1 MKKKVKNDFWQDE
14 RFVRNRLLS
23 DEESTAYWEAYL
35 KEHPDKQELYEEAC
49 HDFEKIQLNN
59 YSLSEEKQKELL
71 DKVYRSHNAQKKKQH
86 NLYLYGALV
95 AACLIGV
102 LFLIPVYM
110 SHDSSVGQDSLAVLP
125 VSDTVHTEV
134 TLITDRAE
142 TIEIEDNA
150 IIAYDSTVYVQNA
163 KGQKNYLSESK
174 VDPKEKMVYN
184 TLVVPRGKR
193 SSLQLPDGSK
203 VWVNAGSVLRFPSTF
218 SSEKRM
224 IQVQGEIYIEVVRDE
239 SKPFY
244 VQTPK
249 FTVNVLG
256 TSFNVS
262 AYSDE
267 ELQSVVLVKGQVAV
281 KTEMNEEIKLIPNQ
295 KLEMN
300 DHKNKVVP
308 VDVYDYTSW
317 KDGYYDFEDMPL
329 RVLMQIFSR
338 WYNIKLEFAKPE
350 LKELKFS
357 GRLKRYDDLHSL
369 FKMLEY
375 TRDIK
380 FIIEKD
386 RIIIQSK

>member
-35 KEHPDKQELYEEAC
+35 KEHPDKQELYKEAC

-59 YSLSEEKQKELL
+59 YSLSGEKQKELL

-218 SSEKRM
+218 ASEKRM

-281 KTEMNEEIKLIPNQ
+281 KT
-295 KLEMN
+295 
-300 DHKNKVVP
+300 
-308 VDVYDYTSW
+308 
-317 KDGYYDFEDMPL
+317 
-329 RVLMQIFSR
+329 
-338 WYNIKLEFAKPE
+338 
-350 LKELKFS
+350 
-357 GRLKRYDDLHSL
+357 
-369 FKMLEY
+369 
-375 TRDIK
+375 RD
-380 FIIEKD
+380 E
-386 RIIIQSK
+386 RSQE

>member
-1 MKKKVKNDFWQDE
+1 MKKKVNNDFWQDE
-14 RFVRNRLLS
+14 LFVRNRLLS

-59 YSLSEEKQKELL
+59 YSLSGEKQKELL

-110 SHDSSVGQDSLAVLP
+110 SHNSSVGQESLAVLP

-218 SSEKRM
+218 ASEKRM

-317 KDGYYDFEDMPL
+317 KDGILQFKGET
-329 RVLMQIFSR
+329 VA
-338 WYNIKLEFAKPE
+338 EV
-350 LKELKFS
+350 
-357 GRLKRYDDLHSL
+357 LKRLSRYYNVEIKCDPSVAGRRCGGELILFDDVNQVMKSL
-369 FKMLEY
+369 SLLYEFTYRFESE
-375 TRDIK
+375 TI
-380 FIIEKD
+380 IIE
-386 RIIIQSK
+386 